1 MNKTVNMILDAI
13 EDGINLELLLR
24 ETQLPEDVFRLKLEW
39 GQFDIYEQRDI
50 KRTIKEWRAQ
60 L

>member
-1 MNKTVNMILDAI
+1 MNKTVDMILDAM

-24 ETQLPEDVFRLKLEW
+24 ETQIPEDVFRLKLEW
-39 GQFDIYEQRDI
+39 CQFDIYEQKQI
-50 KRTIKEWRAQ
+50 KQVIKEWRAQ

>member
-1 MNKTVNMILDAI
+1 M

-24 ETQLPEDVFRLKLEW
+24 ETQIPEDVFRLKLEW
-39 GQFDIYEQRDI
+39 GQFDIYEQKQI
-50 KRTIKEWRAQ
+50 KQVIKEWREQ

>member
-1 MNKTVNMILDAI
+1 MNKIVNLILDALD
-13 EDGINLELLLR
+13 EGINLELLLR

-39 GQFDIYEQRDI
+39 GQFDIYEQRTI
-50 KRTIKEWRAQ
+50 KQVIKEWRAS

>member
-1 MNKTVNMILDAI
+1 MNKTVDMILDAM

-24 ETQLPEDVFRLKLEW
+24 ETQIPEDVFRLKLEW
-39 GQFDIYEQRDI
+39 GQFDIYEQKQI
-50 KRTIKEWRAQ
+50 KQVIKEWREQ

>member
-1 MNKTVNMILDAI
+1 MNKTVDMILDAM

-24 ETQLPEDVFRLKLEW
+24 ETQIPEDVFRLKLEW
-39 GQFDIYEQRDI
+39 GQFDIYEQKQI
-50 KRTIKEWRAQ
+50 KQVIKEWRAQ